1 MNNDYSFEYM
11 EQRARLAK
19 GRSLTN
25 EEIATIKKMADEIA
39 DLEQKLAASRE
50 ADEIAAEN
58 SEVSRTYKAMLN
70 EIESEKL
77 PIAPKEL
84 DSFWVGLISLF
95 VILFLLIFGGYG
107 LIKLLL

>member
-1 MNNDYSFEYM
+1 M
-11 EQRARLAK
+11 
-19 GRSLTN
+19 
-25 EEIATIKKMADEIA
+25 
-39 DLEQKLAASRE
+39 KLLIWNKNWRPRE
-50 ADEIAAEN
+50 KQMKLLWKI
-58 SEVSRTYKAMLN
+58 SRTYKAMLN

-84 DSFWVGLISLF
+84 DSFWVGLISLV